1 MTENILVAAL
11 APIVS
16 RVVTSHCWKKHD
28 GKMSHLKQP
37 LTEARLKQHVNGSGA
52 AYGAAQIQPG
62 TSTTLIALLDLDSHK
77 GETPWHEMQG
87 AALRIMDACLQFGG
101 RCIPFRSTGGAGL
114 HLYLLW
120 DTPQDAY
127 SVRYGLRTVLEMS
140 GLKEGTAG
148 LVAGEVEIFPKQNS
162 VPVDGF
168 GNMAVLPLA
177 GMSVPLDS
185 FELEDMPKEY
195 AAEMDWPV
203 SRSWPVVEREA
214 PMAREVTEVS
224 VELETL
230 KSALD
235 AIPNSGDDELDYDAW
250 RNVIFALHHATQGG
264 VEGLALAH
272 EFSAR
277 SSKYAPAFLDERVW
291 PFAGKSDDANRA
303 PITARSILFLARD
316 SYGWQENIEDDFDVV
331 PVEPGAPP
339 PRTRPVYRRDGKGNI
354 EAIVENVVKA
364 LADSH
369 ECGVHIRYD
378 EFRAEIML
386 SENNVRDWRNL
397 TDADYTRLQIR
408 LEQQFKKIS
417 KEMMRDAVWLVAD
430 DNRFDSAIEW
440 IGTLKWDRVPR
451 IESFLTTYMGV
462 VDSPYVRA
470 VSRYMWTAM
479 AGRVCEPGCEAPMAP
494 VFIGAQGAGK
504 TRAVKALAPALDFY
518 TELNLADRDVETSRR
533 MRGRLVVELGELRGL
548 HTRDADSIKAFISRT
563 DEEWRTLYKEFNT
576 TFARRFIFF
585 GTTNQHEFLADET
598 GERRWLP
605 VIVGRCDPE
614 AVARD
619 CLQLWA
625 EAREVFD
632 LSEIDWREAE
642 TLAKEVHAD
651 HKISDPWLPL
661 VSAWLEEPEDFG
673 GESDV
678 PGMREFL
685 RAHDVLIGALRFEAK
700 AISKREEMR
709 IGKILQF
716 LGYERVTRRVGKMT
730 PKVWIRANVAT

>member
-28 GKMSHLKQP
+28 GKLSHTMAP
-37 LTEARLKQHVNGSGA
+37 LTPAKLARHVNGGP

-77 GETPWHEMQG
+77 GETPWHEMQA
-87 AALRIMDACLQFGG
+87 AALRIMEACLQFGG

-127 SVRYGLRTVLEMS
+127 SVRYGLRTVLEMAC
-140 GLKEGTAG
+140 LKEGTAG
-148 LVAGEVEIFPKQNS
+148 LIAGEVEIFPKQNS

-177 GMSVPLDS
+177 GLSVPLDS

-203 SRSWPVVEREA
+203 SNPWPFVEREV

-250 RNVIFALHHATQGG
+250 RNVIFALHHATQGSG
-264 VEGLALAH
+264 EGLALAH

-277 SSKYAPAFLDERVW
+277 SSKYAPAFLEERVW

-331 PVEPGAPP
+331 PVEPGAVP

-364 LADSH
+364 LADPH

-451 IESFLTTYMGV
+451 IESFLSTYMGV
-462 VDSPYVRA
+462 VDSPYTRA

-625 EAREVFD
+625 EAREVFE
-632 LSEIDWREAE
+632 LSEIDWRDAE

-651 HKISDPWLPL
+651 HKISDAWLPL
-661 VSAWLEEPEDFG
+661 VSAWLETPEDFG
-673 GESDV
+673 GETDR
-678 PGMREFL
+678 PDTREFL

-700 AISKREEMR
+700 AIAKREEQR
-709 IGKILQF
+709 IGKVLQSI
-716 LGYERVTRRVGKMT
+716 GYVRDRRSVDKRQQW
-730 PKVWIRANVAT
+730 VWVKTT